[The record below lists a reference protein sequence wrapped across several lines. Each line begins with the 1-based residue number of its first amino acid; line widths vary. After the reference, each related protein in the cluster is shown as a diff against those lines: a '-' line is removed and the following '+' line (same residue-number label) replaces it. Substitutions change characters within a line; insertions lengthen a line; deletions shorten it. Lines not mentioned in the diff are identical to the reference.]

1 MEHVACCHF
10 PYVEGF
16 LSAEHEVGKQA
27 NINVFL
33 ELPGVEQFGG

>member
-1 MEHVACCHF
+1 MEYVACCHF
-10 PYVEGF
+10 LYVEGF
-16 LSAEHEVGKQA
+16 LSDEHEVGRQT